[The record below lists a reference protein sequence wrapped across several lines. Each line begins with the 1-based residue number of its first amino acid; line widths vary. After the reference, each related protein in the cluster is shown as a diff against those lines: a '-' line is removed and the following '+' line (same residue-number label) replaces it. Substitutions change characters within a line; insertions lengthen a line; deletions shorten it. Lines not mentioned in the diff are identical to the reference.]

1 MRAPWSVAAV
11 MVSLLLAG
19 CTTSE
24 PHPEGDPAAPDVA
37 PFDPATYAFAGEFL
51 AAGVDE
57 AIAYDF
63 EVPNGTTEVEAIL
76 TWTIPGASLDF
87 SLRDPTGAENGNG
100 WGESDQHRYVT
111 STYEVVPG
119 TWQIVVSIQQGVDV
133 HFDVAIEARQG
144 VPFGPIAG
152 TYTVMPNDF
161 AEVNLNMV
169 PGDHFNFTWTSDSEV
184 YFNVHFHNNGT
195 TDRPIEYR
203 GTSMDGNFTGPANE
217 VYSMLWRNEGALP
230 VEVTFAMDGV
240 YRLHSMTRD
249 AP

>member
-1 MRAPWSVAAV
+1 MPRPALFIVAVSVLV
-11 MVSLLLAG
+11 AG
-19 CTTSE
+19 CATTE
-24 PHPEGDPAAPDVA
+24 PATEDAAPTPPVE
-37 PFDPATYAFAGEFL
+37 PFEPVSYEFAGEFL
-51 AAGVDE
+51 AGGLDDPMVYE
-57 AIAYDF
+57 F

-76 TWTIPGASLDF
+76 AWTIPGASLDF
-87 SLRDPTGAENGNG
+87 SLRDPAGKENGNG

-111 STYEVVPG
+111 STYAVIPG
-119 TWQIVVSIQQGVDV
+119 TWQIIVTIQQGVDV
-133 HFDVAIEARQG
+133 HFYVDVTARLG
-144 VPFGPIAG
+144 EPFGPIER

-169 PGDHFNFTWTSDSEV
+169 PDDHFNFTWASDAEV

-195 TDRPIEYR
+195 TDRPIEHR

-217 VYSMLWRNEGALP
+217 VYSMLWRNEGFLP
-230 VEVTFAMDGV
+230 AEVTFAMDGV